1 MRTLYERFPELSV
14 DAPQLRLTLVSVML
28 VTTRFVGAVG
38 ADLSPLPAAELMGPL
53 KKRLVV
59 KASVAIPTVRR
70 ERCRVHMMDP
80 PHNESFQDRVIK
92 RSRGSSSAVE
102 IEWSHTTLLQDFFR
116 TVEGGKPQTTRSLQ
130 Y

>member
-1 MRTLYERFPELSV
+1 MRTLYERLPELSV

-38 ADLSPLPAAELMGPL
+38 ADLSPLPAAELIGPL

-59 KASVAIPTVRR
+59 RASVAIPRVRR

-80 PHNESFQDRVIK
+80 PHNESFQDRVGLHK
-92 RSRGSSSAVE
+92 KS
-102 IEWSHTTLLQDFFR
+102 LFCFFS
-116 TVEGGKPQTTRSLQ
+116 VQPLCALCLCGCFF
-130 Y
+130 